1 MSWAQYSAWR
11 SEWDRNVQSLSRPR
25 GFATPVCKAI
35 GRGGPMYAQL
45 VLEALDTNRLTMA
58 EAARALNL
66 RTERF
71 DRLRQRLVQGSTT
84 EAADE

>member
-1 MSWAQYSAWR
+1 
-11 SEWDRNVQSLSRPR
+11 
-25 GFATPVCKAI
+25 
-35 GRGGPMYAQL
+35 MYAQL